1 VPAVVG
7 AADASG
13 DATIPQA
20 SADSVAGKEPRE
32 GSGLV
37 AVADYPEIRVEYDAQ
52 GRGTDVE
59 REELGGDPIQDPFDP
74 AKIDVQTR
82 TPTVNL
88 LLSRLSR
95 GVLDL
100 DADFQRK
107 AGLWTDEKQSRLIE
121 SLLLRIPLPTIYA
134 AESDE
139 ETWTVVDGI
148 QRLTTIARFVVPD
161 ALPTPVG
168 EERKG
173 RLRLT
178 RLEYLTDYNG
188 LTYKELPGGLQTRIN
203 ETELVL
209 HLIRSGTPEEVMFN
223 IFARINTGGLP
234 LTQQE
239 LRHALI
245 KGRGR
250 DLLRELAGNAAFL
263 AATRESVNPDRMADR
278 EMIIRFLSFR
288 RVADMAEYKY
298 PDLDAFLRNG
308 MKELNVLQ
316 PDDER
321 VLIADFER
329 SMHAAKE
336 IFGDHAFRK
345 VFANQKRIL
354 PINKA
359 MFEAISVNLA
369 RLSQDEL
376 ATLESR
382 REQAFAGLVG
392 LLEAEDGV
400 FLGDVSYATGSASR
414 VRRRFTAVEEMFRKV
429 IA

>member
-1 VPAVVG
+1 M
-7 AADASG
+7 
-13 DATIPQA
+13 
-20 SADSVAGKEPRE
+20 
-32 GSGLV
+32 
-37 AVADYPEIRVEYDAQ
+37 ADYPEIRVEYDTQ

-59 REELGGDPIQDPFDP
+59 REELGGDTIQDPFDP

-148 QRLTTIARFVVPD
+148 QRLTTIARFVIPD

-178 RLEYLTDYNG
+178 SLEYLTDYNG
-188 LTYKELPGGLQTRIN
+188 RTYEELPGGLQTRIN

-250 DLLRELAGNAAFL
+250 DLLRELARNPAFL
-263 AATRESVNPDRMADR
+263 SATRESVNPDRMADR

-308 MKELNVLQ
+308 MKELNVLH

-321 VLIADFER
+321 VLVADFER
-329 SMHAAKE
+329 SMRAAEE

-345 VFANQKRIL
+345 VFSSQKRIS

-369 RLSQDEL
+369 RLSKDEL
-376 ATLESR
+376 AILKSR
-382 REQAFAGLVG
+382 RKQALAGIIG

-400 FLGDVSYATGSASR
+400 FLGDVSYSTGSASR
-414 VRRRFTAVEEMFRKV
+414 VRRRFTAVEQLFREV
-429 IA
+429 IT

>member
-1 VPAVVG
+1 VTG
-7 AADASG
+7 R
-13 DATIPQA
+13 
-20 SADSVAGKEPRE
+20 KPRK
-32 GSGLV
+32 GSGPV
-37 AVADYPEIRVEYDAQ
+37 ALADYQEIRVEHDAQ
-52 GRGTDVE
+52 GLGTDVE
-59 REELGGDPIQDPFDP
+59 REELGGDTIHDPFDP

-88 LLSRLSR
+88 LLSRLGR
-95 GVLDL
+95 GVLEL

-107 AGLWTDEKQSRLIE
+107 AGLWNDERQSRLIE

-134 AESDE
+134 AESYE

-148 QRLTTIARFVVPD
+148 QRLTAIARFVAPD
-161 ALPTPVG
+161 SLPALAGKEP
-168 EERKG
+168 KG
-173 RLRLT
+173 QLRLT
-178 RLEYLTDYNG
+178 SLEYLTGYNG
-188 LTYKELPGGLQTRIN
+188 RTYEELPGGLQTRIN

-223 IFARINTGGLP
+223 IFGRINTGGLP

-250 DLLRELAGNAAFL
+250 DLLRELADNQAFL
-263 AATRESVNPDRMADR
+263 AATRGSVNPDRMADR

-308 MKELNVLQ
+308 MKELNVLHR
-316 PDDER
+316 DDEQ
-321 VLIADFER
+321 VLVGDFER
-329 SMHAAKE
+329 SMRAAEE
-336 IFGDHAFRK
+336 IFGEHAFRK
-345 VFANQKRIL
+345 VFSNPKRIL

-359 MFEAISVNLA
+359 IFETISVNLA
-369 RLSQDEL
+369 QLSRDEL
-376 ATLESR
+376 ATLKSR
-382 REQAFAGLVG
+382 RQQAHAGLIG

-400 FLGDVSYATGSASR
+400 FLGDVSYSTGSASR
-414 VRRRFTAVEEMFRKV
+414 VRRRFTAVDEMFREV

>member
-1 VPAVVG
+1 
-7 AADASG
+7 
-13 DATIPQA
+13 
-20 SADSVAGKEPRE
+20 
-32 GSGLV
+32 
-37 AVADYPEIRVEYDAQ
+37 VADHPDIRVEYDAQ

-59 REELGGDPIQDPFDP
+59 REEPGGDTIQDPFDP

-88 LLSRLSR
+88 LLSRLTR

-134 AESDE
+134 AESGE

-148 QRLTTIARFVVPD
+148 QRLTAIARFVTPN
-161 ALPTPVG
+161 ALPTPAG

-173 RLRLT
+173 RLRLMS
-178 RLEYLTDYNG
+178 LEYLTDYDG
-188 LTYKELPGGLQTRIN
+188 RTYEELPGGLQTRIN

-250 DLLRELAGNAAFL
+250 DLLRELAGNQSFL
-263 AATRESVNPDRMADR
+263 DATRKSINPDRMADR
-278 EMIIRFLSFR
+278 EVIIRFLSFR
-288 RVADMAEYKY
+288 RVADMADYKY
-298 PDLDAFLRNG
+298 PDLDTFLRNG
-308 MKELNVLQ
+308 MKELNLLSS
-316 PDDER
+316 DDER
-321 VLIADFER
+321 VLIGDFER

-336 IFGDHAFRK
+336 IYGEHAFRK
-345 VFANQKRIL
+345 VFSNQKRIL

-359 MFEAISVNLA
+359 IFETISVNLA
-369 RLSQDEL
+369 RLSRDEL
-376 ATLESR
+376 ATLKNR
-382 REQAFAGLVG
+382 RQQALDGLIG

-400 FLGDVSYATGSASR
+400 FLGDVSYSTGSASR
-414 VRRRFTAVEEMFRKV
+414 VRRRFRAVEEMFHEV